1 MNQSPWPF
9 VTTVTDVT
17 NVSTSE
23 QLALILETYCSFLPR
38 LVGDFE
44 DKVITRPET
53 LAEQRST
60 VSEALIKLSKAC

>member
-1 MNQSPWPF
+1 MNQSHWPF

-38 LVGDFE
+38 LLLV
-44 DKVITRPET
+44 T
-53 LAEQRST
+53 LKIKSSLVLRHLRSN
-60 VSEALIKLSKAC
+60 VQPSQKRS